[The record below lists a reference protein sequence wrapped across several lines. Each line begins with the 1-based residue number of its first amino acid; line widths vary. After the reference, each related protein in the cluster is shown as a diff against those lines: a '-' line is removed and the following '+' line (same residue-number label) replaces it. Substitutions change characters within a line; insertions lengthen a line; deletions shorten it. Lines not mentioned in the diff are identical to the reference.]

1 MNGFQRKIIL
11 AALEDSEPLSDRDYD
26 FIQSI
31 AEKDDDYEVSEKQNK
46 WLNDISQKYL

>member
-11 AALEDSEPLSDRDYD
+11 AALEDPEPLSDQDYD
-26 FIQSI
+26 FIQNM
-31 AEKDDDYEVSEKQNK
+31 AGKDDDYPVSKKQNK

>member
-11 AALEDSEPLSDRDYD
+11 AALEDPAPLSDSDFD
-26 FIQSI
+26 FINSM
-31 AEKDDDYEVSEKQNK
+31 ADKEDDYEVSEKQNK